1 MSVVC
6 LPDGPRRPRL
16 PTDEL
21 IVADPSP
28 NEFDADDDFDDDDFD
43 DDDFDDDDLD
53 DDESEQRGVELRVDA
68 VDDPVAHLLRGDIE
82 IEGRMPY
89 SSNATFLVHVVAD
102 GRSHPAIY
110 KPMRGERP
118 LWDFE
123 PGLHR
128 REVATYLLSEHLGLG
143 VIPPTV
149 LRDGPLGEGSVQWFV
164 TADHSQHYFTIH
176 ETHPDVHDRLRAMAL
191 LDVLANN
198 TDRKSG
204 HVLLIPERNGEPAT
218 VWGIDNGLCFA
229 ADDKLRTVI
238 WEFGGEDIPEA
249 WLERVGDLVRAQCRS
264 TSRRCSP
271 TTRSKRC
278 SGAPA
283 GVSCTVGSRPTR
295 PGAAIP
301 GRWSDRE
308 RHIG

>member
-1 MSVVC
+1 VSD
-6 LPDGPRRPRL
+6 LSSD
-16 PTDEL
+16 
-21 IVADPSP
+21 
-28 NEFDADDDFDDDDFD
+28 EFDDEFDDDEADED
-43 DDDFDDDDLD
+43 DA
-53 DDESEQRGVELRVDA
+53 DERGVELRVDRI
-68 VDDPVAHLLRGDIE
+68 DDPIAHLLRGDIE
-82 IEGRMPY
+82 VEGRMPY
-89 SSNATFLVHVVAD
+89 SSNATFLVHVVAS
-102 GRSHPAIY
+102 GQSHPAIY

-176 ETHPDVHDRLRAMAL
+176 ENHPDLHDRLRAMAL

-204 HVLLIPERNGEPAT
+204 HVLLIPERNGEPAS

-229 ADDKLRTVI
+229 ADEKLRTVI
-238 WEFGGEDIPEA
+238 WEFGGEEIPET
-249 WLERVGDLVRAQCRS
+249 WLERVATLCERVPLEISALLADDEVEALQRRAGRCVIHRRFPTDPTGRRYPWPLV
-264 TSRRCSP
+264 
-271 TTRSKRC
+271 
-278 SGAPA
+278 
-283 GVSCTVGSRPTR
+283 
-295 PGAAIP
+295 
-301 GRWSDRE
+301 
-308 RHIG
+308 